1 MINNMNE
8 KPLNFNTLPVPDLQL
23 LTIQSVVACR
33 AVVELGFLLTNNF
46 SITFLLLVIDCQR
59 DLCVVVNLF
68 NFIVAM
74 KVVHCI

>member
-74 KVVHCI
+74 KVVYCI